1 MCDSKF
7 LFRYSSCKMKIFFG
21 FVSRNLEN
29 PRIREPRTG
38 MSKATLRETKSKTR
52 KWIIKFINKK
62 IKKKNNN
69 HTNLAVA
76 PSKARANPCGQ
87 GKTKRNCITLLSARN
102 KWFTSRNLRFTFT
115 YNFLSQVILPLSFIM
130 SNRKTLQIW
139 FSLSVDYT
147 FICFS
152 KL

>member
-7 LFRYSSCKMKIFFG
+7 LFRCSSCKINFFFG

-38 MSKATLRETKSKTR
+38 MSKATLRETKKT
-52 KWIIKFINKK
+52 KPNEKMKQKKLK